1 MKLTVNIPTVVEL
14 RKSEKYPTC
23 YEYDFNGQT
32 YICTPRDIARYH
44 IEHKISLDPGE
55 TFDVS
60 SINCT

>member
-14 RKSEKYPTC
+14 RKSEKYSGC

-32 YICTPRDIARYH
+32 YICTPRDIAHYY

-60 SINCT
+60 SINYT